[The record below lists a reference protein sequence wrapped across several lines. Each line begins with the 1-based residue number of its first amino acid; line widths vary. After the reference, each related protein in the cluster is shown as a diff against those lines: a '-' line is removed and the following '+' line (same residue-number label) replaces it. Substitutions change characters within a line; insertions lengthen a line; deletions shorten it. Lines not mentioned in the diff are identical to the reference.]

1 MIINNIKNIIFK
13 FLRLFGFKPSIV
25 YNYNKYRKDLRE
37 WIHQGGVIT
46 EKYPIKD
53 EYYTKAGVHSGQYF
67 HQDLLVAS
75 YIFNKNPKR
84 HIDIGSRIDGFVAHV
99 ASFRKIE
106 VFDIRDTT
114 QSVHKN
120 MIFHQVDMMENSSAE
135 ITDSLSCL
143 HAIEHFGLGRYGD
156 TVDITGHIKGIDNL
170 IAMLKKDGI
179 LYISFPIGKKDE
191 VYFNAHR
198 IFHPNSFLHLNSV
211 KESLLLQQFDYID
224 NYGDLHINANLTNV
238 IDKLLPISFGCGIYT
253 FKKK

>member
-1 MIINNIKNIIFK
+1 M
-13 FLRLFGFKPSIV
+13 
-25 YNYNKYRKDLRE
+25 
-37 WIHQGGVIT
+37 IT

-106 VFDIRDTT
+106 VFDIRNTT

-120 MIFHQVDMMENSSAE
+120 MIFHQVDMMVNSSAE

-170 IAMLKKDGI
+170 IRKK
-179 LYISFPIGKKDE
+179 F
-191 VYFNAHR
+191 
-198 IFHPNSFLHLNSV
+198 FH
-211 KESLLLQQFDYID
+211 
-224 NYGDLHINANLTNV
+224 
-238 IDKLLPISFGCGIYT
+238 
-253 FKKK
+253 